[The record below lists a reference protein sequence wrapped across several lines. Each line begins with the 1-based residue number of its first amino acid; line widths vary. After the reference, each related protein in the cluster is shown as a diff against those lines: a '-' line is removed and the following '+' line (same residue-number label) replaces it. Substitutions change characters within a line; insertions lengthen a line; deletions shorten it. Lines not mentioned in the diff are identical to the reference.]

1 MILTIARQDDQQ
13 VHLDFYQLQVFLTY
27 WTISNMLNVLLC
39 LLLRKQ
45 YSILISDK
53 SNNLSFKSISTILV
67 SRFMMNLRHLSYF
80 NENCTFS
87 SFLHS
92 FYQDFSLNIYESDH
106 PTCNIKHKDVLN
118 ASEAFVVT
126 SGMFIVNIS
135 SIILLIDQD
144 LQRKFTIVW
153 MVLIW

>member
-13 VHLDFYQLQVFLTY
+13 QYAECIAVF
-27 WTISNMLNVLLC
+27 IAP
-39 LLLRKQ
+39 
-45 YSILISDK
+45 
-53 SNNLSFKSISTILV
+53 ISTILV

-126 SGMFIVNIS
+126 SEEVHNCLNGSDLIERVNRS
-135 SIILLIDQD
+135 SDNVQIEEVELCTF
-144 LQRKFTIVW
+144 LQT
-153 MVLIW
+153 